1 MDSGSPI
8 PDLTSAFTTSILVVA
23 SLPSAWASKGNV
35 GVSVDVFYPFRPA
48 TGPQIRLVRLQL
60 GVYFFVLEP
69 LCVFG
74 DVQSAARVVRRE
86 EGDLVD

>member
-1 MDSGSPI
+1 MDSGPPI

-35 GVSVDVFYPFRPA
+35 GVSVDVFYPFTPS
-48 TGPQIRLVRLQL
+48 TGPKIRLARFQL

-74 DVQSAARVVRRE
+74 NVQSAARVVRRE